1 VEADTITPLD
11 VKVELVIALVF
22 LMVASAKSYM
32 SNLRVINV
40 TNQYISKTPEQV
52 FQRRNMQSVRRT
64 RGHLFSVPAF
74 SSELAKHP

>member
-1 VEADTITPLD
+1 MEADTITPLD

-40 TNQYISKTPEQV
+40 TNQYIGKTPEQV
-52 FQRRNMQSVRRT
+52 F
-64 RGHLFSVPAF
+64 
-74 SSELAKHP
+74 